1 MKGKKYFFSLP
12 ALFLLLF
19 IFAFTQSSNS
29 QMVWNQAASFSGTN
43 SSYIAVKNSASLNIT
58 ASFSLEA
65 WINPAENLGTNQTI
79 ISKGSGLIYTIRLTA
94 TGRILIATN
103 GSSRLSS
110 KTIVPKNSW
119 THVAGTYNS
128 TSGLFTIYLNGN
140 SDTSAVV
147 AGSAPSSSTDTLF
160 IGNAAN
166 STPFKGYIDEIR
178 IWNKNLSSLEVNTNF
193 RTSLGVNSGIYG
205 SLVMSLTFQSVADL
219 NTPFSLID
227 RTGNANNGINR
238 GVIAYDQSDRPSST
252 FSLNQSLELNGAVD
266 YAASPNFTDFTPSTG
281 ITLEAWIFP
290 RSGGNSGL
298 IHKGP
303 SGGGGVYRLGI
314 VGNKLFAG
322 INSNFTFTSNDTIPL
337 NEWSHVAFTYL
348 ASTGHYN
355 FYINGKNVDSGTNA
369 QGLISSSTDSLY
381 IGGTPSLLKFNGF
394 IDEVRIFSYARSQSE
409 INRSLFKS
417 LDYSDFSIS
426 GGTTLAVIFNLDGLA
441 ESSTLTFSRLYFR
454 SNSRFSSPS
463 TLINQPVSPLDKATE
478 LNFQD
483 GFYLKTSDR
492 RIPQTGTSGT
502 MKRDSLDIILDE
514 TITDLNLFIAL
525 NHSYSGDLDISLV
538 GPNGDEVF
546 VYSGSSLMG
555 NDIGVT
561 TIFDDQA
568 DSSIN
573 NSNRFVTFSP
583 KLKPNSNLNSTF
595 SGDNTKGIWKLKIND
610 GSAGDTGRVYG
621 WGIQF
626 NNAASKSHLLLTN
639 ALIQGFYNEAT
650 NQSVRDTI
658 SYFFRKNSSPY
669 TISDSVKLYIPLNGT
684 SLLNLTNV
692 SDATDY
698 YIQLKHRN
706 SITTWSSVPVNFDPL
721 TSQADYR
728 FNTSE
733 SQAYNNNQT
742 LVDSTPV
749 RFAMFSG
756 DVNQNKFVDLAD
768 VTLTYNDASSFVTGY
783 KVTDVNGDNI
793 SDLFDLLIVYN
804 NSSAFVQAY
813 EPPVSEP
820 LSIGVKEIKHPD
832 SSDPATID
840 VSSDNPVL
848 PIPSQ
853 PGIKRKG
860 N

>member
-1 MKGKKYFFSLP
+1 MKEKNYFFSLA

-19 IFAFTQSSNS
+19 SFVFIQSSNS

-43 SSYIAVKNSASLNIT
+43 SSYIAVKNSTTLNIT
-58 ASFSLEA
+58 GSFSLEA
-65 WINPAENLGTNQTI
+65 WICPTINTGSNQTI
-79 ISKGSGLIYTIRLTA
+79 MSKGSGLQYAIGLTSA
-94 TGRILIATN
+94 GKIVIATN
-103 GSSRLSS
+103 GTARLLS
-110 KTIVPKNSW
+110 KTIVPANKW
-119 THVAGTYNS
+119 THVAGTYNPA
-128 TSGLFTIYLNGN
+128 TNQYIVYLNGF
-140 SDTSAVV
+140 SDTASSV
-147 AGSAPSSSTDTLF
+147 AGSAPASSTDTLF

-193 RTSLGVNSGIYG
+193 RTSLGVNSGIYS

-219 NTPFSLID
+219 ITPFSLID
-227 RTGNANNGINR
+227 RTSNNNSGINR
-238 GVIAYDQSDRPSST
+238 GVSAYDQSDRPLST

-266 YAASPNFTDFTPSTG
+266 YAASPNFTEISPSSG

-290 RSGGNSGL
+290 RSSANSVI

-303 SGGGGVYRLGI
+303 SGGGGVYRLGL
-314 VGNKLFAG
+314 VGNKLYAG
-322 INSNFTFTSNDTIPL
+322 INSIFTFTSNDTIPL
-337 NEWSHVAFTYL
+337 NDWSHVAFTYF
-348 ASTGHYN
+348 APTGHYN
-355 FYINGKNVDSGTNA
+355 FYINGTKVDSGTNA
-369 QGLISSSTDSLY
+369 LGLINSNSDSLF
-381 IGGTPSLLKFNGF
+381 IGGTPSLFKFNGF
-394 IDEVRIFSYARSQSE
+394 IDEVRIFSYARSQAE
-409 INRSLFKS
+409 INSSLFKS
-417 LDYSDFSIS
+417 LDYSDFTIS

-463 TLINQPVSPLDKATE
+463 TLINQPVSPLDKASE
-478 LNFQD
+478 LNFQN

-514 TITDLNLFIAL
+514 TITDLNLFVAL
-525 NHSYSGDLDISLV
+525 NHTYSGDLDISLV

-546 VYSGSSLMG
+546 VFSSSSLTG

-568 DSSIN
+568 DSSVN

-583 KLKPNSNLNSTF
+583 KLKPNNNLNSTF
-595 SGDNTKGIWKLKIND
+595 SGDNTKGIWKLKISDN
-610 GSAGDTGRVYG
+610 SAGDTGRVYG

-626 NNAASKSHLLLTN
+626 NNASSKSHLLLTN

-650 NQSVRDTI
+650 NQSVRDTVRY
-658 SYFFRKNSSPY
+658 YFRINNSPY
-669 TISDSVKLYIPLNGT
+669 AVIDSAKLYIPLNGT
-684 SLLNLTNV
+684 SLLSLTNI
-692 SDATDY
+692 SDASDY

-706 SITTWSSVPVNFDPL
+706 SITTWSSVPVSFDPL

-733 SQAYNNNQT
+733 SQAYNSNQI

-756 DVNQNKFVDLAD
+756 DVNQNKFVDLTD
-768 VTLTYNDASSFVTGY
+768 VTLTYNDASSFVSGY
-783 KVTDVNGDNI
+783 KATDVNGDNI
-793 SDLFDLLIVYN
+793 TDLFDLLIVYN

-820 LSIGVKEIKHPD
+820 LNIGPKDIIYIK
-832 SSDPATID
+832 SSDPSILEA
-840 VSSDNPVL
+840 SSDIEVL
-848 PIPSQ
+848 PLPSQ

-860 N
+860 K